1 MKYGDLDMTQIS
13 DGLTQTAA
21 CASAAVYDKENGL
34 MFVSYKTGL
43 PKRYGES
50 TGRIC
55 LSVFPPS
62 QPHNIRHRILD
73 MGVGQSRGVLCT
85 AHYLV
90 GDARTRII
98 FSTPGTPGGVPAD
111 GSGGRA
117 AEQYHLPGLS
127 GCPGTDG
134 GQRHGAHHQ

>member
-1 MKYGDLDMTQIS
+1 MLNEESTMVQIN

-21 CASAAVYDKENGL
+21 CASAAVYDRENGL

-43 PKRYGES
+43 RKRYGES

-73 MGVGQSRGVLCT
+73 MGIGQSRGVLCT

-98 FSTPGTPGGVPAD
+98 FSTTRGELATYMRD
-111 GSGGRA
+111 
-117 AEQYHLPGLS
+117 YDFH
-127 GCPGTDG
+127 TDTVTDRREVFLRTEAG
-134 GQRHGAHHQ
+134 DVRLNNTT